1 MEIHRRNNPFRT
13 PHACLHG
20 AGVVTRFTFDQVDG
34 AKLVVRVK
42 LPRTR
47 ARIPRTCRRALR
59 MSWFGRRWS
68 YIGFAP

>member
-1 MEIHRRNNPFRT
+1 MS
-13 PHACLHG
+13 
-20 AGVVTRFTFDQVDG
+20 RFTFDQVDG

-42 LPRTR
+42 LPRPR

-59 MSWFGRRWS
+59 VSWFGRRWS